1 MQEDELLPQHRD
13 TEKKAQNSLPPS
25 ALTPDALRATQ
36 EPHLPP
42 VAVAIVAKLTHK
54 TSSFVSLKQ
63 QSLGAKRALFDSVS
77 PSLSFALTPYDF
89 SWYK

>member
-1 MQEDELLPQHRD
+1 MQEDELLPQTQGH
-13 TEKKAQNSLPPS
+13 KKAQNLFPPS

-42 VAVAIVAKLTHK
+42 VAVANVAKLNTQHK
-54 TSSFVSLKQ
+54 FLCLSRTAELGDQVSPFRL
-63 QSLGAKRALFDSVS
+63 LVP

-89 SWYK
+89 FWYN